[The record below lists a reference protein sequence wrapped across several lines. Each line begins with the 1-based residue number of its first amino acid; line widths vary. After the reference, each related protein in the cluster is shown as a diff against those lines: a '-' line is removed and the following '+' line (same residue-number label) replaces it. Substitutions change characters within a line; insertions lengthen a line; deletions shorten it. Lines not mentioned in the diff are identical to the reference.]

1 MAPTCTHCQ
10 WKDEEIVR
18 LRATNAELLEAVREF
33 DKLCTLL
40 KADLERVGKERE
52 ALEPNRSE
60 RLSADALQLVFEG
73 IVTALAS
80 PANDDAT
87 TSEGA
92 PVAALDDGVAERTS
106 DASEP
111 EPSTAPHEEASP
123 EGSPTHGEGTTKT
136 PRGTDPNKEKG
147 HGRRPIDLSKLPVQD
162 IVVEPEEVV
171 ADPERYVFIGNEV
184 SERLAHRASFVR
196 LRLIRPKYK
205 LLEQPEVEKTDST
218 GPQKSPEEIEAART
232 PPTIVCASI
241 PSYLWP
247 RTMADVS
254 AVTEVIL
261 AKYDLC
267 LPLHRQERASA
278 RCGIRLS
285 RSTTCDW
292 LSTAY
297 DQVYRVVDAMMVEAC
312 QTAFC
317 IATDATGAPVRM
329 PGECAHWHMFVFIAD
344 ADHVIFRPTREH
356 TKAAI
361 RALLPGFDRHLL
373 SDASAVY
380 DSLHREQGVTEV
392 CCWFH
397 FRRYLWKARATEP
410 KRALEALAIVAK
422 LFEVGRHTKEIPMP
436 ARTEERARRAR
447 PILEILDRWIEQ
459 ERPRVDDKSPLAAA
473 ITYYDNQRD
482 GLRAFLADGR
492 LRLDNNISEEQLRHL
507 VLGRHNWNFFENESG
522 LRWYA
527 VFRSLIASCKLHGL
541 DAKTYLDEV
550 LRLAPH
556 WPTTC
561 MLELAPKYWTA
572 TRANLAAEHRDTIV
586 PPWMRTESS
595 VTSAEARSSAA

>member
-1 MAPTCTHCQ
+1 
-10 WKDEEIVR
+10 
-18 LRATNAELLEAVREF
+18 
-33 DKLCTLL
+33 
-40 KADLERVGKERE
+40 
-52 ALEPNRSE
+52 
-60 RLSADALQLVFEG
+60 
-73 IVTALAS
+73 
-80 PANDDAT
+80 
-87 TSEGA
+87 
-92 PVAALDDGVAERTS
+92 
-106 DASEP
+106 
-111 EPSTAPHEEASP
+111 
-123 EGSPTHGEGTTKT
+123 
-136 PRGTDPNKEKG
+136 
-147 HGRRPIDLSKLPVQD
+147 VQD
-162 IVVEPEEVV
+162 IVVEPDEVT
-171 ADPERYVFIGNEV
+171 ANPERYCFIGNEV

-205 LLEQPEVEKTDST
+205 LREESELGKTVPCDAERSLEEV
-218 GPQKSPEEIEAART
+218 EAART

-267 LPLHRQERASA
+267 LPLHRQERASS
-278 RCGIRLS
+278 RCGIHLS
-285 RSTTCDW
+285 RSTQCDW

-297 DQVYRVVDAMMVEAC
+297 DQVYRIVDAMMVEAC

-329 PGECAHWHMFVFIAD
+329 PGECARWHMFVFIAD
-344 ADHVIFRPTREH
+344 ADHVIFRPTRKH
-356 TKAAI
+356 TQAAI
-361 RALLPGFDRHLL
+361 AALLPGFDRHLL

-380 DSLHREQGVTEV
+380 DSLHRDHGVTEV

-397 FRRYLWKARATEP
+397 LRRYVWKARATEP
-410 KRALEALAIVAK
+410 KRALEALAIIAK
-422 LFEVGRHTKEIPMP
+422 LFEVGRQTKGIPML
-436 ARTEERARRAR
+436 ARTEERARLAR
-447 PILEILDRWIEQ
+447 PILEVLDLWVEQ
-459 ERPRVDDKSPLAAA
+459 QRACVDEKSPLAAA
-473 ITYYDNQRD
+473 ITYYDHQRN
-482 GLRAFLADGR
+482 GLRAFLTDGR

-507 VLGRHNWNFFENESG
+507 VLGRHNWNYFENESG

-556 WPTTC
+556 WPTTR

-572 TRANLAAEHRDTIV
+572 TRATLSAEQRDTIV
-586 PPWMRTESS
+586 PPWMRTERP
-595 VTSAEARSSAA
+595 VTSEAARSSAA